1 MNIHGKANLGML
13 HLQGDLTPFLLRI
26 ANFEIG
32 SFLCLLWELGVGRWI
47 IFSSPLLNLI
57 GMEILAKTAGS
68 ELRLWQRS

>member
-13 HLQGDLTPFLLRI
+13 HLQGDLTPSFRI

-32 SFLCLLWELGVGRWI
+32 SFLCLLWELGVGRWV

-57 GMEILAKTAGS
+57 GMEILVKTPH
-68 ELRLWQRS
+68 LI